1 MALTIKQLN
10 GDASFLLTF
19 ERIDS
24 ESPDGGQSAE
34 PFRILLDPRLAQSTP
49 SSSTRAR
56 QESVSPKDVPEPDVI
71 IISNSRSDHCNE
83 AALRQFAPGG
93 AKPRILA
100 EPTAAKVIQSWRH
113 FEQGKVATLHRWQ
126 DPRQT
131 GRSTVVRIPIAARV
145 IGGEEGL
152 VTVAFVTQKRERKK
166 GLRSAVAI
174 TYRPASSSAR
184 TTTMPPRP
192 VSTILTAAAAAPLS
206 SNKRDGSGSGSRSA
220 QLLTLESHTLPPLPA
235 FMPLTPPATP
245 VARRPIR
252 ATRSMASLSPHA
264 KDRGVSVIFSP
275 HGIPYRDIE
284 PYATSHL
291 LAEAALPL
299 TVLLHS
305 FDTVSRP
312 WWLGG
317 TLTSGFEDGQE
328 IIAKLGARVWISACD
343 AERNTSG
350 LIRRFTRRR
359 RYTRDQVRQ
368 LVHGAMDTHH
378 HHETRS
384 EGPGPGSGRGS
395 GRSRRAERPTEVL
408 ALGIDEHVTLTSEGI
423 WAAETASPKKSD
435 DTKRLSIR
443 HVPADAAGPSAAK
456 ATYGLS
462 QLGPAAVAVA

>member
-1 MALTIKQLN
+1 MALTIKQLS

-24 ESPDGGQSAE
+24 ESPDGYQSTE

-49 SSSTRAR
+49 SSSSTRAR

-71 IISNSRSDHCNE
+71 IVSNSRSDHCNE

-100 EPTAAKVIQSWRH
+100 EPTAAKVIQSWRY
-113 FEQGKVATLHRWQ
+113 FEQGKVTTLHRWQ

-174 TYRPASSSAR
+174 TYRPASSSR
-184 TTTMPPRP
+184 TAMPPRP
-192 VSTILTAAAAAPLS
+192 VSTILTAAADAAAPS
-206 SNKRDGSGSGSRSA
+206 SANKRDGSGHA

-235 FMPLTPPATP
+235 FTPLTPPATP

-252 ATRSMASLSPHA
+252 TTRSMASLSPHA

-343 AERNTSG
+343 AEENTSG
-350 LIRRFTRRR
+350 LTRRFTRRR

-368 LVHGAMDTHH
+368 LVHGAMNT

-384 EGPGPGSGRGS
+384 EGPGPGS

-423 WAAETASPKKSD
+423 WAAETPSPNESD

-443 HVPADAAGPSAAK
+443 HVPADAAGPSTAK

-462 QLGPAAVAVA
+462 QLRPAAVAVG

>member
-1 MALTIKQLN
+1 
-10 GDASFLLTF
+10 
-19 ERIDS
+19 
-24 ESPDGGQSAE
+24 
-34 PFRILLDPRLAQSTP
+34 
-49 SSSTRAR
+49 
-56 QESVSPKDVPEPDVI
+56 
-71 IISNSRSDHCNE
+71 
-83 AALRQFAPGG
+83 
-93 AKPRILA
+93 
-100 EPTAAKVIQSWRH
+100 
-113 FEQGKVATLHRWQ
+113 
-126 DPRQT
+126 
-131 GRSTVVRIPIAARV
+131 
-145 IGGEEGL
+145 
-152 VTVAFVTQKRERKK
+152 
-166 GLRSAVAI
+166 
-174 TYRPASSSAR
+174 
-184 TTTMPPRP
+184 MPPARP
-192 VSTILTAAAAAPLS
+192 VSTILAAASAAAAAPS
-206 SNKRDGSGSGSRSA
+206 SATKRDGSA
-220 QLLTLESHTLPPLPA
+220 QLLTLESPTLPPLPA
-235 FMPLTPPATP
+235 FTPLTPPATP

-252 ATRSMASLSPHA
+252 STRSMASLSPHA

-343 AERNTSG
+343 AENNTSG
-350 LIRRFTRRR
+350 LARRFTRRR

-368 LVHGAMDTHH
+368 LVRGAMKT
-378 HHETRS
+378 HHETRND
-384 EGPGPGSGRGS
+384 GPGPGS

-408 ALGIDEHVTLTSEGI
+408 ALDIDEHVTLTSEGI
-423 WAAETASPKKSD
+423 WAAETPSPNKGD

-462 QLGPAAVAVA
+462 QLRPAAVAVA